1 MSDVR
6 AGPPFLSDRWRVAI
20 ACVAVVSVVGV
31 AACGWRYAGD
41 RAPGRLDNA
50 IDSHL
55 IPLGEAHYRPFAAL
69 AALGSPAVMVL
80 VMIVLLVAVWRTH
93 RYWPAGALVVAGP
106 LLAELTT
113 EMLLKPLFDRTHYGE
128 LSLPSGHSTSITAE
142 FTVFLVVFVAVG
154 LPQRVWL
161 RHLLVAA
168 GGFAVFGVCFA
179 EVALDQHYSTD
190 VLAGVFVGA
199 CVTAMVTLVLDGGM
213 RALAFRPAEGDL
225 PSRPGDGAA

>member
-1 MSDVR
+1 MAV
-6 AGPPFLSDRWRVAI
+6 

-55 IPLGEAHYRPFAAL
+55 IPLGEAHYRPFAAM
-69 AALGSPAVMVL
+69 AALGSPAFML
-80 VMIVLLVAVWRTH
+80 LGMIILLVAVWRTQ
-93 RYWPAGALVVAGP
+93 RYWPAGTLAVAGP
-106 LLAELTT
+106 VLAVLTT
-113 EMLLKPLFDRTHYGE
+113 EVLLKPLFDRTHYGE

-142 FTVFLVVFVAVG
+142 FTVFLVVFVGAG
-154 LPQRVWL
+154 LPRRTWL
-161 RHLLVAA
+161 RRLLVVA
-168 GGFAVFGVCFA
+168 GAFAVLGVCFA
-179 EVALDQHYSTD
+179 MVALDLHYATD

-199 CVTAMVTLVLDGGM
+199 CVTGSVALVLDGGM

-225 PSRPGDGAA
+225 PSPPGDGAA